1 MAKKQKP
8 NYFDA
13 KPRPDKLRVVNRQVS
28 ASVEQ
33 SITGTKRQEITNQ
46 ANGSEGLELI
56 TIDDDEEHLEQE
68 EEAPN
73 QQNCSFMLEVGRD
86 YNEVISSSQDDS
98 IDSFD
103 ILVIDSNSPEDSVD
117 ILLYDSVDGDPVTKN
132 SFGHGQIRWPDS
144 RFLAF
149 EFL

>member
-1 MAKKQKP
+1 MAKNQKP
-8 NYFDA
+8 NNFVA

-73 QQNCSFMLEVGRD
+73 QQNCSFILEVERD
-86 YNEVISSSQDDS
+86 YDEVISSSQDDS
-98 IDSFD
+98 VD
-103 ILVIDSNSPEDSVD
+103 ILLNDSNSLDDSVD
-117 ILLYDSVDGDPVTKN
+117 ILLDDSVDGDPVTKN